1 LKPPWL
7 VALTSLYVA
16 VLALITL
23 LNWTG
28 ADRYW
33 FGALNLY
40 LPQAM
45 WALPGLLLAVLAFR
59 VERWWALVP
68 LFCVLWVL
76 GPLMGLRWSAPPAQ
90 AAPGAATL
98 RLMTWNI
105 KYGNYPFEPLTA
117 ELERCRPDVVL
128 FQDAIGALSGPLAG
142 YFREWQVYS
151 HGQFVIA
158 SRYPLTDLEVRELP
172 RPGERQEYLRCRLH
186 LAGSVVS
193 LYNVHFKTPRRSLNE
208 FRTARK
214 RPWYLPRAIE
224 ALSHNA
230 QTRQLQAA
238 AVARDL
244 AQEAGP
250 VLLAGD
256 FNAPVTTRVVGVLRD
271 QGLKDAFDE
280 RGRGYGFSYGQL
292 LFKYRLPW
300 LRLSFMRID
309 HVMSSREFG
318 TLRCWTGT
326 GLASDHRP
334 VLADLVLQPGA
345 PK

>member
-1 LKPPWL
+1 MKLPWQL
-7 VALTSLYVA
+7 AATSLYLV

-28 ADRYW
+28 ADRWW

-45 WALPGLLLAVLAFR
+45 WALPGLLLTVLAWR
-59 VERWWALVP
+59 VERLWALLP
-68 LFCVLWVL
+68 LCCVLWVL
-76 GPLMGLRWSAPPAQ
+76 GPLMGLRWSAPAAQ
-90 AAPGAATL
+90 AAPNAATL

-105 KYGNYPFEPLTA
+105 KYGSYPLEPLLA
-117 ELERCRPDVVL
+117 ELERSRPDVVL
-128 FQDAIGALSGPLAG
+128 FQDAIGALTGPLAG
-142 YFREWQVYS
+142 YFRDWQVYS

-158 SRYPLTDLEVRELP
+158 SRYPLSDLEVRELP
-172 RPGERQEYLRCRLH
+172 RAGEGQEYLHCRLH
-186 LAGSVVS
+186 LGGSTVS

-214 RPWYLPRAIE
+214 RPWYLPLAIE

-230 QTRQLQAA
+230 ETRQLQAA
-238 AVARDL
+238 AVARAL
-244 AQEAGP
+244 SREAGP
-250 VLLAGD
+250 VLVAGD
-256 FNAPVTTRVVGVLRD
+256 FNAPVTTRVVGMLAE

-292 LFKYRLPW
+292 LLKHRLPW

-309 HVMSSREFG
+309 HVMSSRGFV

-326 GLASDHRP
+326 GIASDHRP
-334 VLADLVLQPGA
+334 VLADLALQPA
-345 PK
+345 PSR

>member
-1 LKPPWL
+1 MKLPWL
-7 VALTSLYVA
+7 IALSSLY
-16 VLALITL
+16 LAFLTLITL

-45 WALPGLLLAVLAFR
+45 WALPGLALAVLAWR
-59 VERWWALVP
+59 GERFWALVP
-68 LFCVLWVL
+68 LCCVVWVL
-76 GPLMGLRWSAPPAQ
+76 GPLMGVRWSGPPAQ
-90 AAPGAATL
+90 AAAQGASL

-105 KYGNYPFEPLTA
+105 KYGSYPLEPLFE
-117 ELERCRPDVVL
+117 ELDRSRPDVVL
-128 FQDAIGALSGPLAG
+128 FQDAVGALGGTLAG
-142 YFREWQVYS
+142 YLRDWQVYS

-158 SRYPLTDLEVRELP
+158 SRYPLSDLEVRELP
-172 RPGERQEYLRCRLH
+172 RAGEGQEYLRCRLH
-186 LAGSVVS
+186 LGEHAVA

-214 RPWYLPRAIE
+214 RPWYLPKAIE

-230 QTRQLQAA
+230 ETRQLQAA
-238 AVARDL
+238 AVARAL
-244 AQEAGP
+244 KEESGP
-250 VLLAGD
+250 VLVAGD
-256 FNAPVTTRVVGVLRD
+256 FNAPVATRVVGMLRE

-292 LFKYRLPW
+292 LFKHRLPW

-318 TLRCWTGT
+318 TQRCWTGT
-326 GLASDHRP
+326 GRASDHRP
-334 VLADLVLQPGA
+334 VLADLVLLPG
-345 PK
+345 PRR